1 MRFCIRAL
9 INERLCY
16 GFSSFL
22 FCGGRGNDFEFDA
35 AGADVA
41 AFTAN
46 FDCPAGALGEGAV
59 KMDFSF
65 DHATAA
71 AASTDVMRNQ
81 DAQVARWRDE
91 LGGVVSQTADLKR
104 GLIRHFARNLAVIDE
119 GAGVGIK
126 NNVGNGLRY
135 RAIRQVVL
143 EAELILDFVYQ
154 RHKMGAS
161 AVAESVLGAP
171 CFAFLV
177 VPWSLSEERKPGVP
191 KNDSGRAGSV
201 AAGCCSASS
210 VDKISPSTNL
220 LLRRIRTR
228 IPVREWTVVQ

>member
-1 MRFCIRAL
+1 MRFRIRAL
-9 INERLCY
+9 INKRFCY

-35 AGADVA
+35 AGAGVA

-104 GLIRHFARNLAVIDE
+104 GLIRHLVRNLAVIDE
-119 GAGVGIK
+119 RAGVGIK

-135 RAIRQVVL
+135 RAIRQVVP
-143 EAELILDFVYQ
+143 EAELIVNFVYQ
-154 RHKMGAS
+154 GHG
-161 AVAESVLGAP
+161 L
-171 CFAFLV
+171 
-177 VPWSLSEERKPGVP
+177 
-191 KNDSGRAGSV
+191 
-201 AAGCCSASS
+201 
-210 VDKISPSTNL
+210 
-220 LLRRIRTR
+220 
-228 IPVREWTVVQ
+228 